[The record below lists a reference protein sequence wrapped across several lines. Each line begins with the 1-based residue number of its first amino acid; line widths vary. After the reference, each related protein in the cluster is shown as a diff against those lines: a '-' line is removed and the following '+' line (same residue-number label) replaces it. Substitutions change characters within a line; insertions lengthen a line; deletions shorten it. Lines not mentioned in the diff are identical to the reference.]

1 MDSKNATD
9 ILNKNL
15 DCMKKYRPM
24 LYSEVKNYLDK
35 SAHKSDKFTFVHTK
49 EGNGTLEI
57 NYKKTNIRLNSL
69 YNPEKEA
76 ERWVAQFNFVNIN
89 ISVLMFGIANG
100 VYCDAI
106 LNKLEKDSM
115 VILLEPDRELFV
127 YCLRYFNMTRLIS
140 DNRIQIYIE
149 GINEG
154 EFHSALQ
161 NNINAIMIPS
171 MIVCSYPGFD
181 KIYKANFEKFKR
193 EILEK
198 VKLEYILNFALEDRF
213 KAGIDNT
220 LKNLHF
226 IKESNYTREFS
237 RILPNDVPVIIVS
250 SGPSLDK
257 NIKDL
262 KKAKNKAFIIAVDT
276 AVQYLSE
283 YGVNYD
289 AIITIDPFITLKHFN
304 CDDCWQYPIFAG
316 IKSSN
321 EVLEHNSGRKIFMIS
336 SLFMSD
342 LYRKHNLEYSAF
354 TIGGSVATD
363 AFNVAVELGAK
374 RIIFVGQ
381 DLAFGGEFSH
391 AGQKN
396 DYEKYMDEDIK
407 YVEDI
412 YGNTIK
418 TRSDWVRY
426 LDWFNDEIAKLNGTI
441 DVIDATEGGAK
452 INGTRVMKLSDAIDK
467 YCNNCFDFKQ
477 VISEKKLTFSD
488 EQYIEVKK
496 DIVKMKKELEIIKE
510 KAEYG
515 IKITEGILNKKNGSN
530 LDRQK
535 ELYINKKIKEINE
548 FIESQLVYS
557 IIYDY
562 METKMSGILDVNC
575 FTGDT
580 QKDTI
585 RSYELIVESLNAVID
600 VVDYT
605 YQIFIKA
612 IENL

>member
-24 LYSEVKNYLDK
+24 LYSEVKKCLDK

-57 NYKKTNIRLNSL
+57 NYKRTNIRLNSL

-76 ERWVAQFNFVNIN
+76 EGWVKQFDFVNIN
-89 ISVLMFGIANG
+89 IAVLMFGIANG
-100 VYCDAI
+100 VYCNAI

-115 VILLEPDRELFV
+115 VILLEPDRELFA

-154 EFHSALQ
+154 EFHSALH
-161 NNINAIMIPS
+161 NSINAIMIPS
-171 MIVCSYPGFD
+171 MVVCLYPGFD

-198 VKLEYILNFALEDRF
+198 VRLEYILNFALEDRF

-226 IKESNYTREFS
+226 IKESNYTKEFS
-237 RILPNDVPVIIVS
+237 GILPHNVPVVIVS

-257 NIKDL
+257 NISEL

-276 AVQYLSE
+276 AVQYLSK

-304 CDDCWQYPIFAG
+304 CDDCWQYPIFTG

-354 TIGGSVATD
+354 TIGGSVATE
-363 AFNVAVELGAK
+363 AFNVAVELRAK

-391 AGQKN
+391 AGQKS

-426 LDWFNDEIAKLNGTI
+426 LDWFNDEIAKLNGSV

-452 INGTRVMKLSDAIDK
+452 INGARVMKLSDAIDK

-496 DIVKMKKELEIIKE
+496 DIVNMKKELEIIKE

-515 IKITEGILNKKNGSN
+515 IKITEGILNKKNGNN
-530 LDRQK
+530 LDRPK

-605 YQIFIKA
+605 YPIFIKA
-612 IENL
+612 IERL

>member
-1 MDSKNATD
+1 MDSKIVTK
-9 ILNKNL
+9 ILTNNL

-57 NYKKTNIRLNSL
+57 NYKKNNIRLNSL

-89 ISVLMFGIANG
+89 ISVLMFGVANG

-161 NNINAIMIPS
+161 NSINAIMIPS

-198 VKLEYILNFALEDRF
+198 VRLEYILNFALEDRF

-257 NIKDL
+257 NISEL

-276 AVQYLSE
+276 AVQYLSK

-304 CDDCWQYPIFAG
+304 CDACWQYPIFIG

-391 AGQKN
+391 AGQKS

-441 DVIDATEGGAK
+441 DIIDATEGGAK
-452 INGTRVMKLSDAIDK
+452 INGARVMKLSDAIDK

-496 DIVKMKKELEIIKE
+496 DIVNMKKELEIIKE

-515 IKITEGILNKKNGSN
+515 IKITEGILNKNNGNN

-605 YQIFIKA
+605 YPIFIKT